1 MILLSAQPREDKE
14 PEHRVKD
21 LVTFPIRNQ
30 ARAPRLG
37 WLGTHGRPQTR
48 DVGAGLQAAAKSVQG
63 RGGQVAVFPAPT
75 PYYPEVCSGPHTS
88 EGARL
93 AGRDVDAPSLWGS
106 QFQNPA
112 RTAQAT
118 QPPILRC
125 GPLLVTYG
133 DRHYWEGNATRWP
146 QPTTMLCPV
155 HHGALPEAPLESLA
169 SRSC

>member
-93 AGRDVDAPSLWGS
+93 GVGGGQTEVAGLHSNTNTETGQMAGWMG
-106 QFQNPA
+106 
-112 RTAQAT
+112 
-118 QPPILRC
+118 
-125 GPLLVTYG
+125 
-133 DRHYWEGNATRWP
+133 E
-146 QPTTMLCPV
+146 
-155 HHGALPEAPLESLA
+155 
-169 SRSC
+169 